1 MSTPAFDVE
10 LQLTSGDDEL
20 SVFTEGDRLIVDAP
34 SFRTALAAR
43 SLLESPGVETELITA
58 GLDVVELSIEFRIR
72 RATVARI
79 DPDARGGLIG
89 RQLFGDGAS
98 LAPGGV
104 MAAALRRL

>member
-1 MSTPAFDVE
+1 MTTPTFDVE
-10 LQLTSGDDEL
+10 LQLTSGDEEL

-34 SFRTALAAR
+34 SFRAALAAR
-43 SLLESPGVETELITA
+43 SLLESPGVETEVITA
-58 GLDVVELSIEFRIR
+58 GLDAVELSIEVQIR
-72 RATVARI
+72 RSTVARI

-104 MAAALRRL
+104 ITAALRRL